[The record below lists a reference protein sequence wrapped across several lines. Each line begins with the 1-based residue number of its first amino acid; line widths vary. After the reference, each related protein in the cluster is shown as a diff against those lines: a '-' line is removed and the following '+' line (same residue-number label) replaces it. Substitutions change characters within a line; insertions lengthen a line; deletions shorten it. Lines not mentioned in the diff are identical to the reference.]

1 MKTKTFPIIM
11 FLIVGFFLISTSHD
25 AHACSC
31 IETTELQAVE
41 RSSTSFVGTSVKIEP
56 SSGFNNIVTFQVE
69 RPIKNIEDGI
79 TELVV
84 ITHAQGSACGY
95 SFEEN
100 TRYLVHTYGEKNQ
113 KTLETGL
120 CSGNKNLGFSG
131 IPLMMDESVLKNYPT
146 SASLY
151 PITLFL
157 IIAGIVSVII
167 ITTIV
172 YRKKKKLKNK

>member
-1 MKTKTFPIIM
+1 MKTRTFPIIM

-25 AHACSC
+25 VHACSC
-31 IETTELQAVE
+31 VETTELQALE
-41 RSSTSFVGTSVKIEP
+41 RSSASFVGTPVKIESP
-56 SSGFNNIVTFQVE
+56 SGFNNIVTFQVE
-69 RPIKNIEDGI
+69 RPIKNIEDDI

-95 SFEEN
+95 NFEEN

-113 KTLETGL
+113 KTMETGL
-120 CSGNKNLGFSG
+120 CSGNKNLGFSD
-131 IPLMMDESVLKNYPT
+131 IPLIMDESVLRNYPT

-151 PITLFL
+151 SITLFL
-157 IIAGIVSVII
+157 IFAGIVSVII

-172 YRKKKKLKNK
+172 YKKKKNLKSN

>member
-1 MKTKTFPIIM
+1 MA
-11 FLIVGFFLISTSHD
+11 STPHD

-31 IETTELQAVE
+31 VETTELQALE
-41 RSSTSFVGTSVKIEP
+41 RSSASFVGAPINIESP
-56 SSGFNNIVTFQVE
+56 SGLNNIVTFQVE

-84 ITHAQGSACGY
+84 ITHAQSSACGY
-95 SFEEN
+95 NFDGN

-120 CSGNKNLGFSG
+120 CSGNKNLGFSS

-157 IIAGIVSVII
+157 IIAGIVSVIVI
-167 ITTIV
+167 GIIV
-172 YRKKKKLKNK
+172 YRKKKRQKMNE

>member
-1 MKTKTFPIIM
+1 MKTRTFPITM
-11 FLIVGFFLISTSHD
+11 FLIVGFFLISTSQD

-31 IETTELQAVE
+31 VETTELQALE
-41 RSSTSFVGTSVKIEP
+41 RSSASFVGTPVKIESP
-56 SSGFNNIVTFQVE
+56 SGFNNIVTFQVE

-84 ITHAQGSACGY
+84 ITHAQSSACGY
-95 SFEEN
+95 NFENN

-131 IPLMMDESVLKNYPT
+131 IPLIIDESILKNYPT
-146 SASLY
+146 SASMY
-151 PITLFL
+151 PIILFL
-157 IIAGIVSVII
+157 IMAVIISVII

-172 YRKKKKLKNK
+172 YRKKKKLKTK